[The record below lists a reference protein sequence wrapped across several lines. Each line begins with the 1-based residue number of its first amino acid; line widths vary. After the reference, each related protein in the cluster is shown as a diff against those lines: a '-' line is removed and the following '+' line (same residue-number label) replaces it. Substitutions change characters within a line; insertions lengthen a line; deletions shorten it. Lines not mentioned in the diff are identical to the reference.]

1 MSKQRKRYTEEFK
14 HEALQLWEASEKSA
28 AEIERDLGITNG
40 LLYQWKKA
48 FKKQAQAEAD
58 GSAAETAEVRQLKKE
73 LELVKQER
81 DILKKAVGIFSRSNP

>member
-14 HEALQLWEASEKSA
+14 HETLQLWEASEKSA

-40 LLYQWKKA
+40 LLYQWKKML
-48 FKKQAQAEAD
+48 KKQAQAEAD
-58 GSAAETAEVRQLKKE
+58 GRADETAEVRQLKKE
-73 LELVKQER
+73 LEFVKQER

>member
-14 HEALQLWEASEKSA
+14 HETLQLWEASEKSA

-40 LLYQWKKA
+40 LLYQCKKML
-48 FKKQAQAEAD
+48 KKQAHAEAD

-73 LELVKQER
+73 LEFVKQER